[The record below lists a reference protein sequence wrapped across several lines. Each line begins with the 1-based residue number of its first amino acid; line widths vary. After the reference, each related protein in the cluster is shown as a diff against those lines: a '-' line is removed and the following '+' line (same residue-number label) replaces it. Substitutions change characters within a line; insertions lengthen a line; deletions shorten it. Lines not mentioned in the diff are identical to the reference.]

1 MEFRSARST
10 MMRLTATFSASIP
23 NRTPFS
29 VCQASMKRMSV
40 YSKRVLD
47 HLKMLRT
54 WRRYNGGGAR
64 RLGSGKTQ
72 AEVQFTVRILQLA
85 FSQCVIV
92 TQALHFIFQHQL

>member
-1 MEFRSARST
+1 
-10 MMRLTATFSASIP
+10 
-23 NRTPFS
+23 
-29 VCQASMKRMSV
+29 MKRMSV

-72 AEVQFTVRILQLA
+72 AEVQSTVRILQLA

-92 TQALHFIFQHQL
+92 TQALHFIFQHQLSTF